1 MQVKEVMSSKPE
13 FLSADATIAETARS
27 MREMNTGFARF
38 ALISENDQIIGIV
51 TDRDLV
57 LRAMADGKS
66 LDDKI
71 SSIETSKVLYC
82 AEDDDV
88 KEVLINMKEQHV
100 QRLIVLNNRQ
110 DKDCVGVVTLADIA
124 DRSEDPET
132 NKCIVDC
139 CRHYH

>member
-1 MQVKEVMSSKPE
+1 MQVKEVMSSMPE
-13 FLSADATIAETARS
+13 FVSADATIAETARR
-27 MREMNTGFARF
+27 MREMNTGFVPIA
-38 ALISENDQIIGIV
+38 ENDQIIGIV

-57 LRAMADGKS
+57 VRAMADGKS

-71 SSIETSKVLYC
+71 ISIKTPKVLYC

-88 KEVLINMKEQHV
+88 KEVLKNMEEQHV

-110 DKDCVGVVTLADIA
+110 DKDCIGVVTLADIA

>member
-1 MQVKEVMSSKPE
+1 MQVKEVMSSMPE

-27 MREMNTGFARF
+27 MREMNTGFVPIA
-38 ALISENDQIIGIV
+38 ENDQIIGIV

-71 SSIETSKVLYC
+71 RSIKTPKVLYC

-88 KEVLINMKEQHV
+88 KEVLKNMEEQHV